1 MGGER
6 RLGMTGTRRLER
18 PGPQRRLLWLAFG
31 LAAWLALTLAVQPAR
46 AFIPF
51 PGEGSAS
58 EHRRVT
64 DAALA
69 CRWADPTACWS
80 AGGLDRLEVALKRPD
95 ITAITLTDAAHC
107 DSGDLNPD
115 GTLPRGRDPA
125 ALENCRK
132 WIRDNLRLALTAAD
146 GLVDARGAPVRD
158 VRDCAWRVLRPR
170 TALCDVDFHLGRA
183 LHAAQ
188 DFYSHTNWVDQP
200 VKPEDVTIHNPQG
213 LGGSGPI
220 DWLAEEGDEPPPPGL
235 MSGCF
240 VFLPEAAFCHGRTRH
255 ADLNKDHRPD
265 PASREPDPPR
275 GAVGENF
282 ARAFDAASGETARI
296 WTRFDARLV
305 TTYGEVRGRAMS
317 CILRGLP
324 PSMCGSGLSATPASA
339 PGAF

>member
-1 MGGER
+1 MDGER
-6 RLGMTGTRRLER
+6 QLEITGTRRLAR
-18 PGPQRRLLWLAFG
+18 PGPQGRLLWLAFS
-31 LAAWLALTLAVQPAR
+31 LAAWLVLTALPAR
-46 AFIPF
+46 AFTPIPVA
-51 PGEGSAS
+51 GGAS
-58 EHRRVT
+58 EHRRIA

-95 ITAITLTDAAHC
+95 ITAVTLTDAAHC
-107 DSGDLNPD
+107 DSGDLAPD
-115 GTLPRGRDPA
+115 GTSPGDRGPE
-125 ALENCRK
+125 ALRACKK
-132 WIRDNLRLALTAAD
+132 WIRENLDLALTAAD

-265 PASREPDPPR
+265 PASRDPDTPR

>member
-1 MGGER
+1 MDGER
-6 RLGMTGTRRLER
+6 QFEMTGPRRLAR
-18 PGPQRRLLWLAFG
+18 PGPQGRLLWLAFS
-31 LAAWLALTLAVQPAR
+31 LAAWLALALAVQPAQ
-46 AFIPF
+46 AFTPIPV
-51 PGEGSAS
+51 EGGAS
-58 EHRRVT
+58 EHRRIT

-80 AGGLDRLEVALKRPD
+80 VGGLDRLEVALKRPD
-95 ITAITLTDAAHC
+95 ITAVTLTDAAHC
-107 DSGDLNPD
+107 DSGDLAPD
-115 GTLPRGRDPA
+115 GTSPGDRGPE
-125 ALENCRK
+125 ALRACRK
-132 WIRDNLRLALTAAD
+132 WIRENLDLALAAAD
-146 GLVDARGAPVRD
+146 GLVDARGAPTRD

-220 DWLAEEGDEPPPPGL
+220 DWLAAEGDEPPPPGL

-282 ARAFDAASGETARI
+282 SRAFDAASGETARI
-296 WTRFDARLV
+296 WTRFDTRLV

>member
-1 MGGER
+1 MDGER
-6 RLGMTGTRRLER
+6 QLEITGMRRLAR
-18 PGPQRRLLWLAFG
+18 PGPQGRLLWLAFS
-31 LAAWLALTLAVQPAR
+31 LAAWLALALAVQPAQ
-46 AFIPF
+46 AFTPIPV
-51 PGEGSAS
+51 EGGAS
-58 EHRRVT
+58 EHRRIT
-64 DAALA
+64 DAALG

-95 ITAITLTDAAHC
+95 ITAVTLTDAAHC
-107 DSGDLNPD
+107 DSGDLAPD
-115 GTLPRGRDPA
+115 GTSPGDRGPE
-125 ALENCRK
+125 ALKACRK
-132 WIRDNLRLALTAAD
+132 WIRENLDLALTAAD
-146 GLVDARGAPVRD
+146 GLVDARGAPSRD
-158 VRDCAWRVLRPR
+158 ARDCAWRVLRPR

-200 VKPEDVTIHNPQG
+200 VKPEAVTIHNPQG

-220 DWLAEEGDEPPPPGL
+220 DWLAAEGDEPPPPGL

-265 PASREPDPPR
+265 PASREPDTPR